1 MLGVDPRAPRRVEER
16 VWVGIVGRL
25 REVGPRQ
32 EIEGI
37 DFHGWAAVYTQRT
50 RREAR
55 CERSASTW
63 AAPSPT
69 SRSGTTR
76 AARWP
81 SSNCPR
87 SRRIP
92 PSALFELQA
101 ATRRR
106 SWDQSSTDWVI
117 DSELLLVGQRTHWLS
132 SEVVQLGA
140 RDGVGEHFR
149 RAARVPEGQRR

>member
-1 MLGVDPRAPRRVEER
+1 M
-16 VWVGIVGRL
+16 
-25 REVGPRQ
+25 VGPQ
-32 EIEGI
+32 CTLNGLEG
-37 DFHGWAAVYTQRT
+37 R
-50 RREAR
+50 AR

-87 SRRIP
+87 SRRLP

-106 SWDQSSTDWVI
+106 SWAQSGTDWVI
-117 DSELLLVGQRTHWLS
+117 DSELLLVGQRTHPSFVLAPIGTDWAPTRRRFGPADHLS
-132 SEVVQLGA
+132 AGSKWCQIRAQLGST
-140 RDGVGEHFR
+140 RTHSGVL
-149 RAARVPEGQRR
+149 RVRPKFELL